1 MKTMLLRLLTETLLS
16 AWLLTMD
23 ARLCH
28 AYEQA
33 FALERRVARG
43 QP

>member
-1 MKTMLLRLLTETLLS
+1 MKTMLLRLLAETLMH

-23 ARLCH
+23 ERLCH
-28 AYEQA
+28 GYERA
-33 FALERRVARG
+33 FAWERRVARG